1 MVNGRGDTSPRFDA
15 LPRGN
20 GRWRSRKTVGG
31 ERFAGLR
38 IVWRK
43 ETIEPGALRWK
54 EKEKESDEAGLVAV
68 REREV
73 SLLQIPG
80 QGLVATLAGDAQAQ
94 ARAQAS
100 QAQFTR
106 CWGPAALGT
115 GESTFL
121 PAHGSR
127 PFHLQHTQT
136 WTEIFA
142 TTAQLSPAK
151 YTIQQVRHSPSDSS
165 SKGNTPLS
173 LAQAQVWV
181 QVQALMWPAVSQ
193 SSALAK
199 SKSLVCLLARP
210 AKAQLVPGTAAGCSE
225 TMKGVT
231 GVCPFRE
238 ACHCAIVSLTNP
250 NPLQGTL
257 QARRWCMSFDDLII
271 QHPSEHS
278 LGAAIHT
285 CH

>member
-1 MVNGRGDTSPRFDA
+1 MEREGEGVGLLCCRFQGRVWSQLWPVTLRLRLGLKPHRLNSQGVGA
-15 LPRGN
+15 LPP
-20 GRWRSRKTVGG
+20 W
-31 ERFAGLR
+31 
-38 IVWRK
+38 
-43 ETIEPGALRWK
+43 
-54 EKEKESDEAGLVAV
+54 
-68 REREV
+68 
-73 SLLQIPG
+73 G
-80 QGLVATLAGDAQAQ
+80 QGSPPFFPPMDPVH
-94 ARAQAS
+94 
-100 QAQFTR
+100 
-106 CWGPAALGT
+106 
-115 GESTFL
+115 STCN
-121 PAHGSR
+121 
-127 PFHLQHTQT
+127 HTQT

-238 ACHCAIVSLTNP
+238 ACHCAIVSLDNP
-250 NPLQGTL
+250 NPLQGAL

>member
-43 ETIEPGALRWK
+43 ETIDPGALRWK
-54 EKEKESDEAGLVAV
+54 EKEKESDKAGLVAV

-127 PFHLQHTQT
+127 PFHLHHTQT

-165 SKGNTPLS
+165 SKGHTPLS
-173 LAQAQVWV
+173 LAQA
-181 QVQALMWPAVSQ
+181 QALMWPAVSQ

-210 AKAQLVPGTAAGCSE
+210 TKAQLVPGTAAGCLE

-231 GVCPFRE
+231 GVCPFGRR
-238 ACHCAIVSLTNP
+238 AIVPLFHWLT
-250 NPLQGTL
+250 LTL
-257 QARRWCMSFDDLII
+257 SRASQTVGGWCMSFDDLII

-278 LGAAIHT
+278 LGVAIHT

>member
-121 PAHGSR
+121 PAQGSR
-127 PFHLQHTQT
+127 PFHLHHTQT

-193 SSALAK
+193 SSVLANQNH
-199 SKSLVCLLARP
+199 SSACWPVRP
-210 AKAQLVPGTAAGCSE
+210 RPSSC
-225 TMKGVT
+225 
-231 GVCPFRE
+231 R
-238 ACHCAIVSLTNP
+238 
-250 NPLQGTL
+250 
-257 QARRWCMSFDDLII
+257 ARRPVARR
-271 QHPSEHS
+271 Q
-278 LGAAIHT
+278 
-285 CH
+285 